1 MQIPHLELVGSGLG
15 AAGDKAGRLANH
27 LRDAEDVLEGDG
39 LGLLGPSKLLGQ
51 TLVF

>member
-1 MQIPHLELVGSGLG
+1 MQVPHLELVGSGLG
-15 AAGDKAGRLANH
+15 TTSNKAGRLANH
-27 LRDAEDVLEGDG
+27 LCDAEDVLEGDG